1 MTLAQRLLKLAEESG
16 ASKEAVQM
24 ILNERTKGVGF
35 DTRKQLRYED
45 LLRGKIDVDFVARLE
60 RKNDSHTISNKIF
73 DFTKST
79 ILRLIQN
86 GYEETQDQ
94 MKKVFERNSD
104 KGTA

>member
-1 MTLAQRLLKLAEESG
+1 MLGTG
-16 ASKEAVQM
+16 CV
-24 ILNERTKGVGF
+24 
-35 DTRKQLRYED
+35 
-45 LLRGKIDVDFVARLE
+45 VARLE
-60 RKNDSHTISNKIF
+60 RKNDADTISNKIF